1 MALEYAYGM
10 NTSIAQ
16 YTLVQYIDQSSQIV
30 LNMFVRKRRKQKM
43 CKDK

>member
-1 MALEYAYGM
+1 MALEYVYGM

-16 YTLVQYIDQSSQIV
+16 YVLIQYIDQSSQIV
-30 LNMFVRKRRKQKM
+30 LNTFVRKRRKQKM